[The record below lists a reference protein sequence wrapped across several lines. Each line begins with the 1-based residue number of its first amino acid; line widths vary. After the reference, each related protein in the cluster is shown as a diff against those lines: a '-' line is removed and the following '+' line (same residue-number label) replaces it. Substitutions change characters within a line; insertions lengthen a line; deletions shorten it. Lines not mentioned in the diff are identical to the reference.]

1 MEIQYQDLRAG
12 QALPVLKKPPITE
25 VQLVKYAGASG
36 DFNPLH
42 TDDEF
47 AQKIGMNGVIAHGML
62 IMGFLGQYIM
72 ELAGTTAEI
81 KQFKMRFGA
90 MTIPGDLITCS
101 STVEKIYEEDG
112 LRMADLNL
120 IAEKESGKVV
130 GSGKATLKFR

>member
-1 MEIQYQDLRAG
+1 MEIKYENLRAG
-12 QALPVLKKPPITE
+12 QTLPVLEKPPITK

-42 TDDEF
+42 TDDMF
-47 AQKIGMNGVIAHGML
+47 AQKIGMNGVVAHGML

-90 MTIPGDLITCS
+90 MTVPGDSITCS
-101 STVEKIYEEDG
+101 STVEKIYEEEG
-112 LRMADLNL
+112 VKMADLNL
-120 IAEKESGKVV
+120 MAEKDSGKVV